1 MAVSKEEFLKEQMV
15 VDHDVEVIRKKISE
29 LGQELY
35 DRDEKVLEFKKFM
48 WDNKQDMDPAEMRTM
63 MSNNDLEVNL
73 MMKKGAYLQKI
84 FRIQNNP
91 FFGSITY
98 HNEEDGTKKI
108 YIGITHLEE
117 DLNYL
122 IHDWRSPICSMFYD
136 YEVGKASYV
145 APDGKIDCEILNKR
159 QYKIENAIVKYI
171 FDNNLNID
179 DDVLQEVLGS
189 TTNDKMKNIVNTIQ
203 KEQNEVIR
211 NTNDKNLIV
220 QGIAGSGKT
229 SVALHRIAFLLYKL
243 ENLTSN
249 NILILSP
256 NKVFSEY
263 ISNVLPEL
271 GEDNTIQSTFHD
283 FASSYIKEYNEVES
297 FADFLSR
304 YYKRKNQDNDLITY
318 KLSNE
323 IISDMES
330 YINDLTNTVK
340 FKDDLLRRDYSYSK
354 EELDNMFYQKY
365 SKFPL
370 FERLKVMSEY
380 IAYQNFNGKIGRAKT
395 ILKELFELI
404 EINNNY
410 KDIYIN
416 FFDSKYSKYK
426 LSSEEK
432 FLLSKSKI
440 FPYENSFIFIYMK
453 SLLEGFNYN
462 TYIKEVVIDEAQDY
476 SLLQYFLLKK
486 IFKNASFTIL
496 GDVNQT
502 INPYYKY
509 DSLEEIEEI
518 FNTKTRYLTLTKT
531 YRSSK
536 EIIDYSNK
544 ILGLNHI
551 VAVRKSMDTPVIFR
565 RESNNLKELL
575 LKDYSYLQ
583 SKYKSVA
590 FITKNDEEASYLYE
604 LLNNDIKVNL
614 ITTGT
619 YKFTKTSVIVPAYL
633 AKGLEFDSVI
643 IYTDPMNPYNDK
655 EKYLYYVA
663 CTRSQHELIIYNQK
677 EI

>member
-15 VDHDVEVIRKKISE
+15 VDHDIEVIRKKISE

-340 FKDDLLRRDYSYSK
+340 FKDDLLRR
-354 EELDNMFYQKY
+354 
-365 SKFPL
+365 
-370 FERLKVMSEY
+370 
-380 IAYQNFNGKIGRAKT
+380 T
-395 ILKELFELI
+395 
-404 EINNNY
+404 
-410 KDIYIN
+410 
-416 FFDSKYSKYK
+416 
-426 LSSEEK
+426 
-432 FLLSKSKI
+432 
-440 FPYENSFIFIYMK
+440 
-453 SLLEGFNYN
+453 
-462 TYIKEVVIDEAQDY
+462 
-476 SLLQYFLLKK
+476 
-486 IFKNASFTIL
+486 
-496 GDVNQT
+496 
-502 INPYYKY
+502 
-509 DSLEEIEEI
+509 
-518 FNTKTRYLTLTKT
+518 
-531 YRSSK
+531 
-536 EIIDYSNK
+536 
-544 ILGLNHI
+544 
-551 VAVRKSMDTPVIFR
+551 
-565 RESNNLKELL
+565 
-575 LKDYSYLQ
+575 
-583 SKYKSVA
+583 
-590 FITKNDEEASYLYE
+590 
-604 LLNNDIKVNL
+604 
-614 ITTGT
+614 
-619 YKFTKTSVIVPAYL
+619 
-633 AKGLEFDSVI
+633 
-643 IYTDPMNPYNDK
+643 
-655 EKYLYYVA
+655 
-663 CTRSQHELIIYNQK
+663 
-677 EI
+677 